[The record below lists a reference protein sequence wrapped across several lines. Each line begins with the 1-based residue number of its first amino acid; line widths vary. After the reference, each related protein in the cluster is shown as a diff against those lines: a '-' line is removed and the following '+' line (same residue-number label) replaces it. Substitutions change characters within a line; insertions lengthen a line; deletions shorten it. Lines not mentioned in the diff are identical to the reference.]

1 MKKDRIHLNES
12 QLQKMILQEIK
23 NTIAKNT
30 QSGINDFNDPA
41 PKKRR
46 LYELWKNLDEAWSE
60 LYRYWAYV
68 GDTEELN
75 AIYDAIYDFG
85 EKYGFNDDEKPID
98 FNQEL

>member
-1 MKKDRIHLNES
+1 MKRNRIHLNKS
-12 QLQKMILQEIK
+12 QLQEMILQEIK
-23 NTIAKNT
+23 NAVA
-30 QSGINDFNDPA
+30 NDFNDPA

-46 LYELWKNLDEAWSE
+46 LYELWKNLGEAWAE

>member
-1 MKKDRIHLNES
+1 MKRKRIHLNES

-23 NTIAKNT
+23 NVM
-30 QSGINDFNDPA
+30 INDFNDPA

-46 LYELWKNLDEAWSE
+46 LYELWKNLGESWTE

>member
-1 MKKDRIHLNES
+1 MKRNKIHLNKS
-12 QLQKMILQEIK
+12 QLQEMILQEIK
-23 NTIAKNT
+23 NAMT
-30 QSGINDFNDPA
+30 NDFNDPA

-46 LYELWKNLDEAWSE
+46 LYELWKNLGEAWAE

-85 EKYGFNDDEKPID
+85 EKYGFNNDEEPID

>member
-1 MKKDRIHLNES
+1 MKKKPIHLNES

-23 NTIAKNT
+23 NTMAKNT
-30 QSGINDFNDPA
+30 YPGINGFNDPA

-46 LYELWKNLDEAWSE
+46 LYELWRNLVEAWTE
-60 LYRYWAYV
+60 LHRYWWAV
-68 GDTEELN
+68 GDTQELD

-85 EKYGFNDDEKPID
+85 EKYSFNDDEKPID